1 VPTSVLEPGERAFL
15 AALEELE
22 IRYLVIGVGAAAMQ
36 GAPLVTQDIDLWFED
51 RTDARI
57 HEAATRAGGVYV
69 PGHFGMMPTQVGGG
83 AIGDRI
89 DIVTTAH
96 GLDPFAIEYSRARVL
111 QLDGLPVHVLP
122 LERIIASKRAAGRPK
137 DLAVLPA
144 LEATLAVQQDE
155 LRSDTKG

>member
-1 VPTSVLEPGERAFL
+1 VADSWLEPGERRFL
-15 AALEELE
+15 GALDELG
-22 IRYLVIGVGAAAMQ
+22 IPYLIVGVGAAVMQ

-51 RTDARI
+51 RMDPRLQ
-57 HEAATRAGGVYV
+57 EAARRAGGVYV

-89 DIVTTAH
+89 DVVTTAH
-96 GLDPFAIEYSRARVL
+96 GLDAFAVEYQRAHVL
-111 QLDGLPVHVLP
+111 DLDGLPVRVLP

-144 LEATLAVQQDE
+144 LDATLAVEQDE
-155 LRSDTKG
+155 RRRGGK